1 MKKHFWD
8 KFLAFFIIALAFT
21 VGYHIGKGKETVK
34 REAYEV
40 RIATLKVKGEIREGA
55 IVAVDGKYEAT
66 LFSHNE
72 SSITLTVDGEMTD
85 AGFFAF
91 GAKYLSCNQP
101 IVIIGDSLYIEGRI
115 LAIYTAQDPTL
126 HKIQPQRRKNVQFF
140 SNFFV
145 KSIDFYFFV

>member
-1 MKKHFWD
+1 MKYYVVSDVHGFYTQLIK
-8 KFLAFFIIALAFT
+8 AL
-21 VGYHIGKGKETVK
+21 
-34 REAYEV
+34 
-40 RIATLKVKGEIREGA
+40 
-55 IVAVDGKYEAT
+55 
-66 LFSHNE
+66 
-72 SSITLTVDGEMTD
+72 TD

-145 KSIDFYFFV
+145 KSIDF